1 MMMFEVI
8 KVLSPDGITTLQPR
22 LATSSHMGGAMATRT
37 TSGQV
42 ATRGWS
48 RNLTKGT
55 FETQQ
60 ETAWLRV
67 GAPRT
72 VWHHLT
78 QALVMA
84 GGDIM
89 KQLKIFAP
97 HLIFWNRSTRYYWD
111 PVQEVCETF
120 EYGGCAGNTNNFLT
134 LDQCNDNCQDLEGRN
149 IGKPGSGVS
158 MEEEPLEAANHCS
171 LPPARGPCK
180 GNYVRWCFPI
190 LDFPHRFVGGSAL
203 PMILRA
209 SSLLGEAVRATQI
222 TLPPR

>member
-42 ATRGWS
+42 ATRHK
-48 RNLTKGT
+48 RLIEKPDKAT

-89 KQLKIFAP
+89 KQL
-97 HLIFWNRSTRYYWD
+97 
-111 PVQEVCETF
+111 
-120 EYGGCAGNTNNFLT
+120 
-134 LDQCNDNCQDLEGRN
+134 
-149 IGKPGSGVS
+149 
-158 MEEEPLEAANHCS
+158 
-171 LPPARGPCK
+171 
-180 GNYVRWCFPI
+180 
-190 LDFPHRFVGGSAL
+190 
-203 PMILRA
+203 
-209 SSLLGEAVRATQI
+209 
-222 TLPPR
+222 